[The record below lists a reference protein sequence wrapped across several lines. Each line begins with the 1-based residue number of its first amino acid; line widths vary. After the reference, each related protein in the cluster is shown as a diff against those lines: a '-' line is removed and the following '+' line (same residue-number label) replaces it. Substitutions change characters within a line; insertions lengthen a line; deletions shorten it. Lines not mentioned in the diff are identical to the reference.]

1 MTYLCGQ
8 SNRRELV
15 LAAPGLNGI
24 DYLEV
29 LGPPG
34 CGTELAITFL
44 QDATGLAL
52 TTANVVVTGDT
63 PVSVTSVTPATAQAT
78 HVVTIQLD
86 HTGDFAPYT
95 LRVAAT
101 ATAADGTVTVTPDPP
116 AGLDPVLSTVTFSFK
131 AGCPSPADCL
141 PASPA
146 TPPPPAPDINYLAR
160 DYDGFR
166 QVMLDRLAVLAPAWT
181 ERHAADL
188 GLVLVEALAYAAD
201 HLSYQQDAT
210 GTEAYLGTARSRISL
225 RRHARLVNYRV
236 GEGCNARAL
245 VAVNATADGLTLPA
259 GTLFYPAVPGL
270 PVAGGPADPL
280 AAQLAQTAPAFA
292 ALQAVPLATEQD
304 EIIFYTWGDENCCL
318 PAGATSATLAGNLS
332 SLGPGTIL
340 VFEEVLGP
348 GTGVTQDADPAHRCA
363 VMLTAVRSRDHTGT
377 PLTDPVNGT
386 GITQVS
392 WADADALPVS
402 LCLSSTVDGTP
413 VANVTVARGNIV
425 LAGQGTSVSG
435 EELPA
440 VPASGRYYPQLMQ
453 SPVTFA
459 VPFGPPV
466 PAPAS
471 AAAFLAQDPGQAV
484 PVVSLTDSEGGGW
497 TPQPD
502 LLSSGPRDQHF
513 VVEVEQDGTA
523 FLRFGDGEHGAQPDP
538 GLAFTATYQ
547 VGNGTPGNVG
557 RDALGQAV
565 VPAQMPP
572 FPAAAIAG
580 IRNPLPV
587 TDGVDMEAVDHI
599 RQFAPFAFQAQQ
611 RCVTEDDY
619 GQQAALVPGVQA
631 ARGTLRWTGSWYT
644 AFVSVEPA
652 APVPARVDAAV
663 AQDMDLLRMMGTDV
677 AVEAAIIVGLRIELA
692 VCVDADHFRGDVQTA
707 LMTMFIGSGFTGS
720 GGLLNAANFTF
731 GQTVYASP
739 LIAAAQAVPGV
750 ASVTL
755 AVFSRLDAPWV
766 DGVADGFLTMGR
778 LEIPRCDNDP
788 DHLDHGL
795 FTLALDG
802 GK

>member
-1 MTYLCGQ
+1 MIYLCSQ

-15 LAAPGLNGI
+15 LAKAGLNGI

-44 QDATGLAL
+44 KDATGLAL
-52 TTANVVVTGDT
+52 TTDNIVITGDT
-63 PVSVTSVTPATAQAT
+63 AVSVTSVAPATAQAT
-78 HVVTIQLD
+78 QVVTVQLGQ
-86 HTGDFAPYT
+86 TGDFAPYT
-95 LRVAAT
+95 LRLAAVQV
-101 ATAADGTVTVTPDPP
+101 AADGKVTVTPDPP
-116 AGLDPVLSTVTFSFK
+116 DGLDPVLSTVTFSFK

-141 PASPA
+141 PASTA
-146 TPPPPAPDINYLAR
+146 TPPPAAPDINYLAR

-166 QVMLDRLAVLAPAWT
+166 QVMLDRLSVLTPAWT

-188 GLVLVEALAYAAD
+188 GIVLVEALAYAAD
-201 HLSYQQDAT
+201 HLSYTQDAV
-210 GTEAYLGTARSRISL
+210 GTEAYLATARSRISL
-225 RRHARLVNYRV
+225 RRHARLVDYLI

-245 VAVNATADGLTLPA
+245 IAVDITADGLTLPA
-259 GTLFYPAVPGL
+259 GTLFYPGLPGL
-270 PVAGGPADPL
+270 PVAAGSPAV
-280 AAQLAQTAPAFA
+280 QLPGTAPAFA
-292 ALQAVPLATEQD
+292 ALQPVPLATEQD
-304 EIIFYTWGDENCCL
+304 KIFFYTWGDENCCL
-318 PAGATSATLAGNLS
+318 PAGATSATLTAKLPQDGNLT
-332 SLGPGTIL
+332 SLTSGTIL
-340 VFEEVLGP
+340 IFEEVLGP
-348 GTGVTQDADPAHRCA
+348 GTGVAEDADPARRCA
-363 VMLTAVRSRDHTGT
+363 VMLTAVRVQDHNGAW
-377 PLTDPVNGT
+377 LADPVNGT
-386 GITQVS
+386 MITQVS
-392 WADADALPVS
+392 WADADALPFS
-402 LCLSSTVDGTP
+402 LGLSSTVDGVP
-413 VANVTVARGNIV
+413 VGDVSVARGNIV
-425 LAGQGTSVSG
+425 LADQGTQVNA
-435 EELPA
+435 EDLPE

-459 VPFGPPV
+459 VPFA
-466 PAPAS
+466 APAS
-471 AAAFLAQDPGQAV
+471 ATAFLTQDPSQAV
-484 PVVSLTDSEGGGW
+484 PVVTLTDSEGNGW

-502 LLSSGPRDQHF
+502 LLSSGSGDRHF

-523 FLRFGDGEHGAQPDP
+523 SLRFGDGEHGALPDP
-538 GLAFTATYQ
+538 GLTFTATYG
-547 VGNGTPGNVG
+547 VGNGTAGNVG
-557 RDALGQAV
+557 QDALGQAV
-565 VPAQMPP
+565 LPVTTPP
-572 FPAAAIAG
+572 FPVSDIAG

-587 TDGVDMEAVDHI
+587 ASGVDMESTDHI
-599 RQFAPFAFQAQQ
+599 RQFAPFAFQEQE

-652 APVPARVDAAV
+652 ASVLSAPLTATVG
-663 AQDMDLLRMMGTDV
+663 QDMALLPMMGTDV

-692 VCVDADHFRGDVQTA
+692 VCVDADHFRGDVQAA
-707 LMTMFIGSGFTGS
+707 LMTTFTGP
-720 GGLLNAANFTF
+720 GGLLNAASFTF

-739 LIAAAQAVPGV
+739 LIAAAQAVEGV
-750 ASVTL
+750 SSVTL

-766 DGVADGFLTMGR
+766 DGTTDGFLTMGR